1 VEVTVAGHRV
11 RSGWLRIA
19 EAVCRPL
26 APLL

>member
-1 VEVTVAGHRV
+1 VGGHGGRW
-11 RSGWLRIA
+11 GWQRIA